1 MYDKRYTP
9 EQIKRERWW
18 AGFNMFVIMA
28 LLCWGVGKVA
38 YISGYD
44 QGYHEG
50 RFLVP
55 ATEKTSYQ
63 VQKASLEI
71 EIISEPDDL
80 PEWKQMLNFI
90 LSYWIFGWIAI
101 AFLAI
106 YKAATYPRRNVAKVK
121 GERNVII
128 QSHSGLYPPDTP
140 I

>member
-1 MYDKRYTP
+1 MYEKRYTP
-9 EQIKRERWW
+9 KQIKRERWW

-55 ATEKTSYQ
+55 ASERTSYH
-63 VQKASLEI
+63 VQKASFEI
-71 EIISEPDDL
+71 EVIAEPSNL
-80 PEWKQMLNFI
+80 PEWKQMLNWI
-90 LSYWIFGWIAI
+90 LQYWFVGCIAVAI
-101 AFLAI
+101 WAF
-106 YKAATYPRRNVAKVK
+106 YMFATYPRRNVAKVK
-121 GERNVII
+121 GEGNVII
-128 QSHSGLYPPDTP
+128 QSHSGLYPPDKP